1 MKMKNI
7 FYFILFFTNFLHAQ
21 IMADVEDD
29 SADGRT
35 LTQVEFK
42 RAIILY
48 DKYVASEDFI
58 EMKNKIE
65 KLSSIAN
72 KNNQLREFVFD
83 EENINDQKIQNWVN
97 KNISKENNGEATK
110 LLSRIVMLNNKV
122 NIDNAEII
130 NILKYKASFNQCQ
143 EIVNPKLRDR

>member
-72 KNNQLREFVFD
+72 KNNQLHEFVFD

-97 KNISKENNGEATK
+97 KNIPKENNGEATK
-110 LLSRIVMLNNKV
+110 LLSRIVMLNNKI

-143 EIVNPKLRDR
+143 EIVNPNLRDK

>member
-1 MKMKNI
+1 
-7 FYFILFFTNFLHAQ
+7 
-21 IMADVEDD
+21 MADVEDD
-29 SADGRT
+29 SPDGRT

-72 KNNQLREFVFD
+72 KNNQLREFVFY
-83 EENINDQKIQNWVN
+83 EENINDQKIQNWIN
-97 KNISKENNGEATK
+97 KNIPKENNGEATK
-110 LLSRIVMLNNKV
+110 LLSRIVMLNNKI
-122 NIDNAEII
+122 NIDNAE
-130 NILKYKASFNQCQ
+130 
-143 EIVNPKLRDR
+143 

>member
-1 MKMKNI
+1 MKNI

-29 SADGRT
+29 SPDGRT

-72 KNNQLREFVFD
+72 KNNQLREFVFY
-83 EENINDQKIQNWVN
+83 EENINDQKIQNWIN
-97 KNISKENNGEATK
+97 KNIPKENNGEATK
-110 LLSRIVMLNNKV
+110 LLSRIVMLNNKI

-130 NILKYKASFNQCQ
+130 NILKYKASLSQCQ
-143 EIVNPKLRDR
+143 EITNPKLRDK